1 MRETPRRTRRQLRKK
16 RVAVVV
22 FALLV
27 VFSGCGGIWGDESN
41 IETVTPVAV
50 PTDPSTSTPMPRL
63 APGLTRAGI
72 ENASALAAAH
82 DAVLDGKS
90 FTIHETTIYRAA
102 NGTPI
107 RRITSVTRI
116 DNDGRVSV
124 RRRWSGAT
132 ALRRSESYFDGKRR
146 LVATIDTSGEVT
158 YRRTPLSTADES
170 IVARTG
176 SRRIE
181 RTFTVAELH
190 VADRSEEADTMVYR
204 FVPSEQQTATL
215 GRSVRVRAT
224 VDGRGLVRDYTLDQQ
239 LSDPVGNVSSIR
251 VSTRYTAIGST
262 TVESPAWYERAL
274 AETNATTERAAT
286 PSDRAWRSLHGNS

>member
-1 MRETPRRTRRQLRKK
+1 MRETPRCTRRRSRKK

-27 VFSGCGGIWGDESN
+27 VFSGCGGIWGDESDT
-41 IETVTPVAV
+41 ETVTPVAV
-50 PTDPSTSTPMPRL
+50 PTDPPTSTPMPRL

-82 DAVLDGKS
+82 DAVLDGGS
-90 FTIHETTIYRAA
+90 FTIHETTVYRAA

-107 RRITSVTRI
+107 RQITGVTRVGS
-116 DNDGRVSV
+116 DGRVSV
-124 RRRWSGAT
+124 RKRWSGAT
-132 ALRRSESYFDGKRR
+132 ALRSSVSYFDGRRR
-146 LVATIDTSGEVT
+146 LVATTDTSGEVT
-158 YRRTPLSTADES
+158 YRRTSLSTADDP

-181 RTFTVAELH
+181 RTFAVAELH
-190 VADRSEEADTMVYR
+190 VADRIEEADTTVYR
-204 FVPSEQQTATL
+204 FVPDEQPTATL

-224 VDGRGLVRDYTLDQQ
+224 VDGRGLVRDYTLDQR

-262 TVESPAWYERAL
+262 AVESPAWYEQAL
-274 AETNATTERAAT
+274 TETNATTERAAT
-286 PSDRAWRSLHGNS
+286 PSNRSWRSPHGSS